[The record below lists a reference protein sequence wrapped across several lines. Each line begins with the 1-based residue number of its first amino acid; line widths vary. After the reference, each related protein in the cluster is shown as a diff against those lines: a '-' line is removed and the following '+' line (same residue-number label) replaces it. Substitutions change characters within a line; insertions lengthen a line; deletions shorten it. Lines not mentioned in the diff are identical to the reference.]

1 MLLKSHRVARKVAL
15 IVAAIPLC
23 QAAGGCD
30 PFGTVTQV
38 ATGFGSIVVNSLTS
52 TLVSSVARTLLGT
65 FPNSDL
71 IRLMFGNAGFFP
83 GVV

>member
-1 MLLKSHRVARKVAL
+1 MLLRTHRVLRKGAFFLAAL
-15 IVAAIPLC
+15 PLC
-23 QAAGGCD
+23 QAAGCD

-65 FPNSDL
+65 FPGSDL
-71 IRLMFGNAGFFP
+71 VRLLFGNAGFFP

>member
-23 QAAGGCD
+23 QATGGCD

-38 ATGFGSIVVNSLTS
+38 ATGFGSIVVNSLTN
-52 TLVSSVARTLLGT
+52 TLISSVSRTLLGT
-65 FPNSDL
+65 FPGSDL